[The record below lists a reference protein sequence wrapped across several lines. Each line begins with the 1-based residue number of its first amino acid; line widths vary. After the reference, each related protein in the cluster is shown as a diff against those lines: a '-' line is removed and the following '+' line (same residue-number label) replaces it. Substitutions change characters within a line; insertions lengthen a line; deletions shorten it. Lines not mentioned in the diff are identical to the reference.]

1 MVMKFISNKRKKK
14 IVYNV
19 WEIVFVLNPKL
30 CVEMYVI
37 PHQSMCRKVV
47 SYNHVT
53 PYPVLLLSFC
63 MVVQLKL
70 TNLKIIHQTQG
81 QGEGCVTCYLRNKT
95 LPLVYCQVIGKINTR
110 QTVAYL
116 LFWLIDTLI
125 QYQFSQNFKWLRNIK
140 FNH

>member
-1 MVMKFISNKRKKK
+1 M
-14 IVYNV
+14 VYNV

-53 PYPVLLLSFC
+53 PYPVLLFVILYGCS
-63 MVVQLKL
+63 
-70 TNLKIIHQTQG
+70 TETHQSQNYSPDQG
-81 QGEGCVTCYLRNKT
+81 EGEGCVTCYLRNKT
-95 LPLVYCQVIGKINTR
+95 LPLVYCQVVGKINTR

-125 QYQFSQNFKWLRNIK
+125 QYQFSQNFK
-140 FNH
+140 